1 MSTINGQTAVI
12 HTPAGK
18 IITCPASK
26 MNWAS
31 EEPTIFMEIERASP
45 IQLSNGKFYIT
56 SHYGLKWHIFQ
67 GFSRSDYSAHS
78 FLELRQ
84 ARNGGH
90 STHQVRYETPV
101 VKELNRVMLDAYLAN
116 QIPDAPRYDPVL
128 VQEAHDLH
136 AAYRDDSLKLKETAE
151 KLGKTYRKDLAD
163 FQAKLAAQGITHRMS
178 GEHLTVKFSK

>member
-1 MSTINGQTAVI
+1 MSAINGQTAVT
-12 HTPAGK
+12 HTPVGK

-26 MNWAS
+26 MKWS
-31 EEPTIFMEIERASP
+31 STEPTIFLEIERASP
-45 IQLSNGKFYIT
+45 IQLSDGKFYVT
-56 SHYGLKWHIFQ
+56 AHYGLKWHIFK
-67 GFSRSDYSAHS
+67 GFSRSDYSAMS

-90 STHQVRYETPV
+90 STHQVRYESPI
-101 VKELNRVMLDAYLAN
+101 VKEFNQVMLDAYLAN

-136 AAYRDDSLKLKETAE
+136 AAYRDDSLKLKEAAE

-163 FQAKLAAQGITHRMS
+163 FQVKLAAQGIAHKMS